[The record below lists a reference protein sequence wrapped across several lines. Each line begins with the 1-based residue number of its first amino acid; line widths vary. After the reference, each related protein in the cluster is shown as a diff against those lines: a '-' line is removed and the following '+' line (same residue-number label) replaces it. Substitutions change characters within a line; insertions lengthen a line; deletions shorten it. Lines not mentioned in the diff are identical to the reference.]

1 MNARVIH
8 LVRHGPPRS
17 AGLLLGQS
25 DDPPADP
32 SGGLRDAV
40 PAVLPISHV
49 WSSDLQ
55 RARVGAQGIAKSRS
69 LGLSIDPR
77 WRELD
82 FGEWEGL
89 SADDV
94 PGEGLTRFWND
105 PDSCPPPG
113 GERWSTLQA
122 RVRAALGEL
131 DDMGLVVTHGGA
143 MRAAVAVLTG
153 LDHRQV
159 WAFDLP
165 YGALLSLRIW
175 PGAEPAGQIIG
186 LRSGH
191 PS

>member
-1 MNARVIH
+1 MNARLIH

-25 DDPPADP
+25 DEAPADP

-40 PAVLPISHV
+40 PEALPISHV

-55 RARVGAQGIAKSRS
+55 RARVGAEAIARSRS
-69 LGLSIDPR
+69 IGLSMDPR

-94 PGEGLTRFWND
+94 PREGLTRFWDD
-105 PDSCPPPG
+105 PDASPPPG
-113 GERWSTLQA
+113 GERWSALQA
-122 RVRAALGEL
+122 RIRAALVDL

-186 LRSGH
+186 LRAGC

>member
-1 MNARVIH
+1 MNARLIH

-17 AGLLLGQS
+17 AGLLLGHS
-25 DDPPADP
+25 DEPPADP

-40 PAVLPISHV
+40 PPALPVSHV
-49 WSSDLQ
+49 ASSDLR
-55 RARVGAQGIAKSRS
+55 RALAGAEHIAATRGIA
-69 LGLSIDPR
+69 LTIDPR

-82 FGEWEGL
+82 FGAWEGL
-89 SADDV
+89 CADDV
-94 PGEGLTRFWND
+94 PREGLTRFWND
-105 PDSCPPPG
+105 PDACPPPG
-113 GERWSTLQA
+113 GERWSALQA
-122 RVRAALGEL
+122 RVGAALGDL

-175 PGAEPAGQIIG
+175 PGAEPSGQIVG
-186 LRSGH
+186 LHAGR